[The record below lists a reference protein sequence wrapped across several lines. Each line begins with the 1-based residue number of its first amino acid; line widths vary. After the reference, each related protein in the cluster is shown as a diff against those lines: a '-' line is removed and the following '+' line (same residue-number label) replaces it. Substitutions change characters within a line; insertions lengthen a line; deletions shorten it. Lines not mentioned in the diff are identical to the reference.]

1 MLYCV
6 TMGRG
11 MEQFVKKQLEQ
22 IQDVKIDET
31 VMEGKMLFDASNP
44 NKLYNLRC
52 VERLFL
58 VVAYETI
65 NCNWNKRRG
74 MFDRNSSV
82 NSLCETA
89 FNCLQCC
96 GESAHGKTFRVS
108 LKATGKWRRKID
120 IEKLSASIA
129 RNIKRMS
136 NFNSSLHFAAIEICV
151 HLSEKY
157 IFIGIPITR
166 KRLSQRRYL
175 LNNALRSTVLD
186 AMLSIANIQDGDV
199 VVDLT
204 CGSSSILLQASHDF
218 QDKGNYILT
227 VTEKCGLSTK
237 NDNVE
242 PSIDLLCM
250 DLFSDCLKYAAVD
263 HIISDIPFGAR
274 YGTDQSASQTL
285 QRICDIFSNCSSGSN
300 RYISTAILLIS
311 DVHLSSLSSMLKL
324 PARLKQHYPISLG
337 TTRAAIVL
345 LAHDREQNDEK

>member
-65 NCNWNKRRG
+65 NCNWNKRQLFDKLFS

-199 VVDLT
+199 FLLGIDFCWDALQQSRRNVDYLR
-204 CGSSSILLQASHDF
+204 
-218 QDKGNYILT
+218 
-227 VTEKCGLSTK
+227 K